1 MLNQVLKVSSG
12 TCQQYVEVLS
22 KSVTFLDCRLSQGSV
37 GIYCRWGGNLC
48 NVYIENFLT
57 NHLVNEFWKSVHNF
71 QSYYQTSSGLLFGD
85 TVYIKTGEVIVG
97 WSTIAVVRLLSHM
110 INCLWSQLRVVEPSR
125 PILPSASQPDSIT
138 KRDIE
143 RHKTSEHKQAGGRCR
158 STTTSNL
165 WRCCYRPRR
174 TGARVCVTSSCDVN
188 ETTWRCPDHWR
199 TSTARNFGFSS
210 RWDDLVLTGKKLM
223 AGSFLKASGY
233 NGADS
238 VCTPEQWRLSQ
249 TIPQA
254 SKLRTKSCHFWQTL
268 NGLPSIVS
276 VRSLGSVAGSGE
288 WRQLSGTASTTYR
301 RHGGHRPAE
310 AATSTSECSV
320 KSHYQLTFKFSVISR
335 VHYQSMSPC
344 C

>member
-1 MLNQVLKVSSG
+1 VV
-12 TCQQYVEVLS
+12 
-22 KSVTFLDCRLSQGSV
+22 D
-37 GIYCRWGGNLC
+37 
-48 NVYIENFLT
+48 
-57 NHLVNEFWKSVHNF
+57 
-71 QSYYQTSSGLLFGD
+71 
-85 TVYIKTGEVIVG
+85 
-97 WSTIAVVRLLSHM
+97 VVRRRRATCDAVASH
-110 INCLWSQLRVVEPSR
+110 
-125 PILPSASQPDSIT
+125 
-138 KRDIE
+138 
-143 RHKTSEHKQAGGRCR
+143 
-158 STTTSNL
+158 
-165 WRCCYRPRR
+165 RPRR

-254 SKLRTKSCHFWQTL
+254 LKLRTKSCHFWQTL
-268 NGLPSIVS
+268 NVLPSIVS
-276 VRSLGSVAGSGE
+276 VRSLGSVAGGGE
-288 WRQLSGTASTTYR
+288 WRQLSGTCSVD
-301 RHGGHRPAE
+301 HVPATRG
-310 AATSTSECSV
+310 TSTGRGSNLDLGV
-320 KSHYQLTFKFSVISR
+320 FSQVALPANFQVSIISR